1 MFDPFFELLYDKEA
15 MLKALYAPTKD
26 DWEKLEKLYKETLRT
41 GKPAVD
47 VYVDRN
53 KDGVFLKALVAAED
67 WAGLVDTVAGAL
79 HEKGYNLEYLNSFSV
94 KENSRLMGVVI
105 ALSDVSRKDIK
116 KVNSDAAMLKSFI
129 KEIARGGYKI
139 KKVMVLGF
147 EKLFIML
154 EIEKALEKLVGKKEL
169 AEITQQ
175 NGELFYF
182 VISRSEAYLR
192 DRSPTALAKI
202 VRFNYRAIK
211 KLRKIGRG
219 IEVFV
224 HNLRTRKGENLTGV
238 SVAGFERDISMD
250 DVFEAIRILYPNFVR
265 MYDKQFTTEDGITVI
280 RVEFFKEGKRPVG
293 RDELE
298 LLKNHLESTL
308 RHKRPRTPLNINLG
322 PELFGRVVIPKLIE
336 EVQASG
342 QTQVYIFPFEKDEKG
357 NILMMI
363 GVVGKKD
370 EKIDYRKA
378 LTEAFSKSDKFE
390 IQNFRAALSPSTQI
404 EIQIITVKARLS
416 YFESES
422 ELYSELKKLLE
433 RSIGMFRDFDE
444 GMRKLDRTRLSI
456 VLENFKGAQVSE
468 RFIKSYYYSLD
479 VFYRISEPVNNIIEE
494 IRFAHNLFV
503 NYFKHNQRI
512 SMLQGRQRIYISIIG
527 KEDEINLHKIL
538 DILTPFNPTFTRL
551 DIFGVVLYTF
561 NFLIKD
567 ANKKKELEKVY
578 KLLEKEVGG

>member
-1 MFDPFFELLYDKEA
+1 
-15 MLKALYAPTKD
+15 MLKPLFAPSSKDWNFLEELYTK
-26 DWEKLEKLYKETLRT
+26 TLKT
-41 GKPAVD
+41 GNPAVK
-47 VYVDRN
+47 VYVDRT
-53 KDGVFLKALVAAED
+53 KDGTFLKALVAAED

-94 KENSRLMGVVI
+94 KGNNEIFGAVI
-105 ALSDVSRKDIK
+105 ALSDVSK
-116 KVNSDAAMLKSFI
+116 KNMEDVENDAKILQNFI
-129 KEIARGGYKI
+129 KEISTGGYRI

-154 EIEKALEKLVGKKEL
+154 EIERALKKLVTKKEL
-169 AEITQQ
+169 EEIAAQ

-192 DRSPTALAKI
+192 ERTPTALAKI
-202 VRFNYRAIK
+202 VEFNYRAIRE
-211 KLRKIGRG
+211 LRSVGRG
-219 IEVFV
+219 IKVFV
-224 HNLRTRKGENLTGV
+224 HNIRTRKGESLTGV

-250 DVFEAIRILYPNFVR
+250 DVFDAIRILYPHFVR
-265 MYDKQFTTEDGITVI
+265 MYDKQFTTEDGITAI
-280 RVEFFKEGKRPVG
+280 RVEFHKEGKKPVR

-308 RHKRPRTPLNINLG
+308 KHKRPRTPLNINLG

-336 EVQASG
+336 EVQSSG
-342 QTQVYIFPFEKDEKG
+342 QTQVYIFPFERDNKG

-370 EKIDYRKA
+370 NKIDYRKA
-378 LTEAFSKSDKFE
+378 LTEAFSKSKKFE
-390 IQNFRAALSPSTQI
+390 IQNFRASLSPSTSI

-416 YFESES
+416 FFESEID
-422 ELYSELKKLLE
+422 LYTELKKLLE
-433 RSIGMFRDFDE
+433 KSIGLFRDFDE

-456 VLENFKGAQVSE
+456 IMENFKGTRTSG

-479 VFYRISEPVNNIIEE
+479 VFYRISQPVDNIIEE
-494 IRFAHNLFV
+494 IRFAHDLFV

-512 SMLQGRQRIYISIIG
+512 SMLQGHQRTYISIIG
-527 KEDEINLHKIL
+527 KDNEIDLHKIL
-538 DILTPFNPTFTRL
+538 DLFTPFNPTFTRL
-551 DIFGVVLYTF
+551 DIFGIVLYTF

-567 ANKKKELEKVY
+567 KDKKEQLKKIFET
-578 KLLEKEVGG
+578 LEKEVRG